1 MRSKKAIKNI
11 IFSLLLQFC
20 TIICG
25 FITPV
30 LIISKY
36 GSEVNGLISSITQF
50 LAYIVLLESG
60 FGPVL
65 KAALYKPIAKK
76 SEKEIEGLLKSSQ
89 QFFRKISIIF
99 ILYIII
105 LIIFYPIVVNSQF
118 DFAFTVSLIII
129 ISISTFFEYFFGITY
144 RLYLSAAQETYII
157 SIIQLITLM
166 LNTILIVLLVKFNF
180 SIITVKIVST
190 LMYTLRPVLQYLYVT
205 KIKKIKIK
213 NDSESILIPNKWAG
227 LSQHIASTI
236 HSNTDVV
243 VLTLFCRDMSLVSI
257 YSVYY
262 LVINGIKQLIK
273 SFSNNIDSSFGDMI
287 ARNEF
292 DNLKEKFNIYETGYF
307 VIISVIYICTF
318 LLIVPFISAYM
329 KGVSDANYIQYSFGG
344 VLVMSEFIWAIR
356 QPYNELIKAAGHF
369 KQTRKGSWVEA
380 LLNIILSILLV
391 SKVGLVGIA
400 IGTLIAMIYRTTEFI
415 YYTNKHILNQSIS
428 NSLKKIFLI
437 LFEILVAL
445 IVFRKIPVCF
455 NYIEWT
461 KIAIVV
467 FTCATFI
474 VLTLNLI
481 FYKEDIKKIVIVLKK
496 KGIKDEKKC
505 DQYN

>member
-11 IFSLLLQFC
+11 IFSLLLQFS

-25 FITPV
+25 FITPI

-76 SEKEIEGLLKSSQ
+76 SEKEIEGLLKNGQ
-89 QFFRKISIIF
+89 QFFRKISVIF

-157 SIIQLITLM
+157 SIIQLITLI
-166 LNTILIVLLVKFNF
+166 LNTILIVFLVKFNF

-190 LMYTLRPVLQYLYVT
+190 LMYTLRPILQYLYVT

-213 NDSESILIPNKWAG
+213 NNSESILIPNKWDG

-243 VLTLFCRDMSLVSI
+243 VLTLFCRDMALVSI

-273 SFSNNIDSSFGDMI
+273 SFSNSIDSSFGDMI
-287 ARNEF
+287 ARDEF
-292 DNLKEKFNIYETGYF
+292 DNLKEKFNIYETVYF
-307 VIISVIYICTF
+307 LIISVIYICTF
-318 LLIVPFISAYM
+318 ILIVPFISVYT
-329 KGVSDANYIQYSFGG
+329 KGITDANYIQYAFGG
-344 VLVMSEFIWAIR
+344 LLVMSEYVWAIR

-369 KQTRKGSWVEA
+369 KQTRRGSWVEA
-380 LLNIILSILLV
+380 LLNIVLSILLV
-391 SKVGLVGIA
+391 YKVGLVGIA
-400 IGTLIAMIYRTTEFI
+400 IGTLVAMIYRTTEFI
-415 YYTNKHILNQSIS
+415 YYSNKHILNRSVLS
-428 NSLKKIFLI
+428 SLKKIFLI
-437 LFEILVAL
+437 LLEVLVAL
-445 IVFRKIPVCF
+445 VIFKKISLCS
-455 NYIEWT
+455 NYIEWL
-461 KIAIVV
+461 KIAVIF

-474 VLTLNLI
+474 ILILNVV
-481 FYKEDIKKIVIVLKK
+481 FYKDDLKKIVAILKR
-496 KGIKDEKKC
+496 KGINDEKK
-505 DQYN
+505 YSR